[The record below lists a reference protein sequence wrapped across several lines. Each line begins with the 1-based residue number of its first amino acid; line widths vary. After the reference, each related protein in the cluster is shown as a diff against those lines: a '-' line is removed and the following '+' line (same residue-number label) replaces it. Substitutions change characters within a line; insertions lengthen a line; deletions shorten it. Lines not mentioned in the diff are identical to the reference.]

1 MYFSRIQF
9 RPDFQKTS
17 QLQHVLA
24 ANSYGIHQML
34 WGLFPDEKKRTF
46 LFREEIAKEQIRGR
60 NGIKGESVF
69 YLVSE
74 QKPVND
80 TPIFQVESK
89 KYEPVL
95 GVGQKLAFK
104 LRANPVVARKT
115 PGKKHSARHDVV
127 MDAQRSLFVKICNH
141 FNIAPGSD
149 VKKSALKRQI
159 LHHWRTA
166 KDDAV
171 VGILREILKNNE
183 RFAELYERKMSFEQ
197 LLDSAVKAKSDSV
210 LATWFAEKGHRS
222 GFELVREKNRSGLEQ
237 LMFQA
242 AGYRWHA
249 LPKKGR
255 KAGFSSVD
263 FEGELKVTDPVL
275 FKGALFS
282 GIGPAKAFGCGL
294 LMVRRL

>member
-9 RPDFQKTS
+9 RPDVQKTS
-17 QLQHVLA
+17 QLQQVLA

-34 WGLFPDEKKRTF
+34 WVLFPDEKKRTF

-69 YLVSE
+69 YLVSA
-74 QKPVND
+74 QKPADD

-89 KYEPVL
+89 RYKPALVE
-95 GVGQKLAFK
+95 GQKLAFK

-115 PGKKHSARHDVV
+115 PGKKHSVRHDVV

-141 FNIAPGSD
+141 FNVVLGSD
-149 VKKSALKRQI
+149 VKKSALKKHI
-159 LHHWRTA
+159 LHHWRAA
-166 KDDAV
+166 KDDSV
-171 VGILREILKNNE
+171 VGVLREILKNNE
-183 RFAELYERKMSFEQ
+183 RFAELYDRKMSFEQ
-197 LLDSAVKAKSDSV
+197 LLDSAVKAKSDFA
-210 LATWFAEKGHRS
+210 LATWFVEKGHRN
-222 GFELVREKNRSGLEQ
+222 GFELVREENRNGLEQ

-249 LPKKGR
+249 LPKKGK

-263 FEGELKVTDPVL
+263 FEGELKVTDSEL
-275 FKGALFS
+275 FQKALFS